1 MRVLLVTPDF
11 PPAHGGIQQLAA
23 RLAEHLDAATR
34 VVTLG
39 RRQKGDEAGGVS
51 PGAVHR
57 AWSPR
62 PSGVAAAAALNAAAL
77 WIGFSEPPDVIL
89 SLHLFAAPGALALAR
104 TLRRPWVQWVHAKE
118 VPEKPALAR
127 FALPRASAVVAV
139 SDYSRSLA
147 VDAGADRRSVRV
159 VSPGVDLGGCMPSA
173 SRAERPTVLT
183 VSRLADRYKGHD
195 SLARAM
201 PLVAARVPGVRWVV
215 VGDGPLR
222 APLEALATSSGAN
235 AQFVGDLPNS
245 ERDRWLDR
253 AHVFAMPSRLPGGR
267 FGGEGFGI
275 VFLEAGL
282 HGLPVIAGDVG
293 GARDAIV
300 HGETGLLVD
309 PNDHVALAGALTDL
323 LSDPE
328 RAARLG
334 RAGAARARDRAWP
347 AAAARV
353 RQVLDEVTVAG

>member
-1 MRVLLVTPDF
+1 VRVLLVTPDF

-23 RLAEHLDAATR
+23 RLGEHLDAVTR

-39 RRQKGDEAGGVS
+39 PRHNGNQPGGS
-51 PGAVHR
+51 PRGAVHR

-62 PSGVAAAAALNAAAL
+62 PSGVAAAAALNVAAL
-77 WIGFSEPPDVIL
+77 WIGLSEPPDVIL
-89 SLHLFAAPGALALAR
+89 SLHLFAAPGSLALAR
-104 TLRRPWVQWVHAKE
+104 ALGRPWVQWVHAKE

-127 FALPRASAVVAV
+127 FALRRANAVVAV
-139 SDYSRSLA
+139 SDYSRTLA
-147 VDAGADRRSVRV
+147 VDAGADRRLVRI
-159 VSPGVDLGGCMPSA
+159 VSPGVDVGGCVPGTR
-173 SRAERPTVLT
+173 RAERPTVLT
-183 VSRLADRYKGHD
+183 VSRLVDRYKGHD
-195 SLARAM
+195 SLVRAM
-201 PLVAARVPGVRWVV
+201 PLVASRVPRVRWVV

-222 APLEALATSSGAN
+222 GPLEALALSTGAS
-235 AQFVGDLPNS
+235 AQFVGDLPDR

-253 AHVFAMPSRLPGGR
+253 AHVFAMPSRLPGGG

-300 HGETGLLVD
+300 HRETGLLID
-309 PNDHVALAGALTDL
+309 PNDHIALADALTDL
-323 LSDPE
+323 LTDPE

-334 RAGAARARDRAWP
+334 RAGAERAREHAWP

-353 RQVLDEVTVAG
+353 REVLDEVAVG